1 MTFAPLSFLLAL
13 FAAEA
18 LEPHGGG
25 AAMSGESA
33 AFGWGAV
40 ALAVAASVV
49 VAARIWQC
57 ESRGGTVVP
66 GRPWPSVAWSG
77 AAVLFV
83 ACGWLLVAAF
93 CVSLLPADAPPLNR
107 MAAQAGGSIVA
118 TLAVVAALRAHG
130 ASWETI
136 GLSSESLAVDWRLAL
151 GGLALVTGPLLLI
164 SAALNRLVS
173 YEHPVIDTL
182 LAEHGPVA
190 IAIVV
195 ITAVIAAPIA
205 EELFFRRIL
214 LGWIDARVPSTG
226 GSVAIL
232 ASAILFGLS
241 HWGQGLA
248 WIPLVLLGIALG
260 ELAWRRGSLM
270 PAILLHALF
279 NAVAVVMLVLQIATG
294 SMRPPD

>member
-1 MTFAPLSFLLAL
+1 MIAAPLPLFLPLLA
-13 FAAEA
+13 ADVVA
-18 LEPHGGG
+18 L
-25 AAMSGESA
+25 AGESA
-33 AFGWGAV
+33 AEVGTAALGWGGV
-40 ALAVAASVV
+40 ALAIVASVV

-66 GRPWPSVAWSG
+66 GRPWPPAAWSG
-77 AAVLFV
+77 AAVLLV
-83 ACGWLLVAAF
+83 ACGWLLVAAL
-93 CVSLLPADAPPLNR
+93 CVSLLPPDAPLLNR
-107 MAAQAGGSIVA
+107 MAAQAAGSIVA
-118 TLAVVAALRAHG
+118 TLAVVAALRAQG

-136 GLSSESLAVDWRLAL
+136 GLSSDSATLDWRLAL

-164 SAALNRLVS
+164 PAALDRLVT

-182 LAEHGPVA
+182 QAEHGLGA

-232 ASAILFGLS
+232 ASALLFGLS

-260 ELAWRRGSLM
+260 ELAQRRGSLV

-279 NAVAVVMLVLQIATG
+279 NAVSVVMLVIQIATG
-294 SMRPPD
+294 SMRPPG